1 MKYKKKRLLTLLVST
16 LIFALL
22 LSPQL
27 ALAATDPVPTPEL
40 AYFVFQSDSDRTL
53 IVGDTNNT
61 IHVILYDDNNDLFSG
76 SVTAYISNADG
87 NVTYYSIS
95 GSGGNYT
102 ISNVILDE
110 TGDYSLVISDRN
122 GGYAGGTITVV
133 NAVASATGSL
143 IQNSKQTITVKL
155 TDPDGNPLGRKPVT
169 VDGTEVGV
177 NTAQYNTAY
186 DGTFSFAMTPTKMG
200 NVNILYG
207 GHAVLSLSV
216 EPAYKS
222 GGRIVSST
230 ADNAGMSVEIARKG
244 WAGAN
249 TVILTRDD
257 LVADSMVAVP
267 LSKKFDAPILMTPSG
282 LLDSRV
288 ADEISALGAR
298 TVLMIGGIG
307 AVSEDVEKSLT
318 DRGLGVFR
326 IAGLDRVETS
336 VEVSSWVGSQR
347 TVFLANAYAE
357 PDALAASAFAAAM
370 GIPILLTDGDVLS
383 PAVRDR
389 LTEMNTR
396 EVVILGGTGVI
407 SQNVEHTLRQSY
419 SVKRLGGYDRY
430 ATEQLI
436 FQEYFNTQSPQSSIY
451 FTSAMVTA
459 SDVGGGKPIAD
470 ALPAAALAAKTGG
483 FMVALPPKNL
493 PSPLGTF
500 LLYHK
505 GYIST
510 STMVGN
516 SGAISTDLE
525 QQLNTLLSH

>member
-1 MKYKKKRLLTLLVST
+1 MNYKKKRLVTVFISAI
-16 LIFALL
+16 IFGLL

-27 ALAATDPVPTPEL
+27 ALAATDPVPIL
-40 AYFVFQSDSDRTL
+40 NYLVFQSDSDRTL
-53 IVGDTNNT
+53 IVGDANNT
-61 IHVILYDDNNDLFSG
+61 IHLILYDDSNNLFSG
-76 SVTAYISNADG
+76 SVTAYISDTDG
-87 NVTYYSIS
+87 KITYYSIS
-95 GSGGNYT
+95 GSSGNYT

-110 TGDYSLVISDRN
+110 IGDYSLVISDRN
-122 GGYAGGTITVV
+122 GGYASGTITVV

-143 IQNSKQTITVKL
+143 IQNSKQTVTVKL

-169 VDGTEVGV
+169 VDGTEVGA
-177 NTAQYNTAY
+177 NSAQYNTSY

-207 GHAVLSLSV
+207 GHVVLSLSV

-230 ADNAGMSVEIARKG
+230 ADNAGMSAEIARKG
-244 WAGAN
+244 WTGAN

-282 LLDSRV
+282 SLDSRV
-288 ADEISALGAR
+288 ADEISTLGAR
-298 TVLMIGGIG
+298 TVLMIGGTG

-318 DRGLGVFR
+318 DRGLRVIR

-336 VEVSSWVGSQR
+336 VQVSSWVGSQG

-357 PDALAASAFAAAM
+357 PDALAASAFAAAK

-383 PAVRDR
+383 PSVRDR
-389 LTEMNTR
+389 LTAMNAR
-396 EVVILGGTGVI
+396 EVVILGGTGVV
-407 SQNVEHTLRQSY
+407 SQNVENTLRQSY

-430 ATEQLI
+430 ETEQLI
-436 FQEYFNTQSPQSSIY
+436 FQEYFNTKSPQSPLY
-451 FTSAMVTA
+451 FTSALVSA

-493 PSPLGTF
+493 PSPLSTF
-500 LLYHK
+500 LLYNK

-510 STMVGN
+510 STIVGN

-525 QQLNTLLSH
+525 QQLNILLSH